1 MDPQIKKSLIRMGW
15 ATLLLMLTVI
25 VMGVLFRSEL
35 EQISKTLVD
44 VLGYPGIAIGIYC
57 ADAFTLP
64 IPPDFYLALAVSAKL
79 NHSIVITVGSIGSI
93 LGGITA
99 FSLGRWLGSTAVV
112 QRLVSPFK
120 DQGELFINRYG
131 VGAII
136 LAALTPIPFSI
147 VCVLAGM
154 MGMAWRL
161 FLPATLFRIPRIA
174 GYYFLIHIGWTA
186 ATGN

>member
-1 MDPQIKKSLIRMGW
+1 MDPQIKKSLIKMGW
-15 ATLLLMLTVI
+15 ATLLLFLLVI
-25 VMGVLFRSEL
+25 VVGVLFRAEL

-44 VLGYPGIAIGIYC
+44 VLGYPGIAIGIFC

-64 IPPDFYLALAVSAKL
+64 IPPDFYLALAISAKL
-79 NHSIVITVGSIGSI
+79 NHTIVIVVGSIGSI

-99 FSLGRWLGSTAVV
+99 FSLGRWLGDTAFV
-112 QRLVSPFK
+112 QRLISPLK
-120 DQGELFINRYG
+120 EQGELFVNRYG
-131 VGAII
+131 VGAVI

-174 GYYFLIHIGWTA
+174 GYYLLIHIGWTA
-186 ATGN
+186 ATGI